1 MPIVNVPDVGPVQF
15 PDTMSQAQILFAIEN
30 DILRRPQ
37 ATPEFAPIPDDP
49 GFFNALKTGVTS
61 TAKSLPPMAQLM
73 VNPEDKEAAA
83 NMQRVQDEAQN
94 AFRRTEFS
102 EIGEKAKAGDVGGAL
117 GATWSKFKE
126 LAGESIGFQAPAAG
140 VGLAARIG
148 VGAAA
153 TAFGVAAAP
162 AAAIGVGAYG
172 LTLLGQY
179 IASNLGRQ
187 IEENKGKPVERMDA
201 TVAGA
206 GQSALDLLGGKFLG
220 LGKILGLEGKKA
232 SEMALKELTD
242 AATNPVKY
250 KRAIATGAA
259 TGIAL
264 EVPQEITQSVLERW
278 QAGLEIDPF
287 KDPGAA
293 KEYAEA
299 AAGALMLG
307 GPLGAV
313 GRVGAERMDKARAEE
328 EFALREAKRLDVER
342 LDTER
347 QDAVLRAQEIP
358 APLEAKDQMA
368 LFTAPKPKTPGD
380 LTGMAPSG
388 ETYTQPRGILGA
400 EYTTDLEAAPLEIE
414 RQELERVRGI
424 LTREL
429 QRATTAEQQV
439 TQQQR
444 LAQVNAE
451 LEGVNKQ
458 LADLGEKGPTKR
470 EAAKFKQ
477 SELGSSTYFRDY
489 PNVPEEP
496 VPAAVEMENLRLT
509 KDNLLGLFKQKSRGV
524 AKSTKLYKQLLGV
537 DLTTTEGRSEFNRLM
552 ADADKRKVSSLD
564 YGAVEQLM
572 TEAARYRDATTVVP
586 PKSRITE
593 PTVIGEQPQP
603 PSDRTPEQQAAF
615 ATPETPGLE
624 VQRAR
629 DRLQQQ
635 GPSPIIAPEE
645 RQTQVGGLPLLAPE
659 LPKKRGAEA
668 AAPTVAELEA
678 LQSSLTREREVAD
691 RELQRAKTKTQTTAL
706 QKRVTQL
713 DTQLQEVGQQLGVQP
728 WTPELVTEQKLDA
741 MGIPKVNNT
750 AAQAV
755 RAAVEGKD
763 TGVESDAQQVW
774 EALSTFRDRA
784 TTTKNQREGINRFLR
799 GAGLM
804 DQLGLDFTTPQ
815 ETPRD
820 TKSETT
826 RRSVGVPVL
835 GSDAGGPGVAADG
848 TPAVARGKRPAGV
861 PVSRA
866 KQTPVA
872 LNNYVYK
879 SPDNSIEKDNPRGY
893 KIDKIDPSDSW
904 TGKAV
909 YNVVDST
916 GEAFETFDNRAD
928 AIDYINRSRAA
939 AGAQPG
945 ALTTETITP
954 AAPTPGALKPK
965 KTKVLTVERE
975 ARTYLEGMY
984 DAKTAQTTIDSFKT
998 GDVLDENALMSY
1010 LEKELGLK
1018 LEAPPVGAKLGD
1030 KASAAVQA
1038 GDLRGALRAIAESGS
1053 TPLMREVAKKLLSK
1067 VGNTRITLGITAGA
1081 GQYNPIT
1088 DTITMSPDGMHEHTL
1103 LHEMVHAAISHVLR
1117 NRFHP
1122 LTQQL
1127 AKLYQQL
1134 APRLRGQYGA
1144 QDVQEFAAEAQTNS
1158 DFRTSLQ
1165 SIQMPQGA
1173 LKTAWDH
1180 FVNAVRKFLGLPPR
1194 QSQTTLDK
1202 IDKLLNDLLES
1213 AGVEP
1218 RTPGD
1223 ILFLNANVSGSP
1235 KAYAQFLNGMGQ
1247 QTRDLPEMS
1256 QGWRDTVSTLG
1267 RGMSAA
1273 LTKTMDLNQLSEIYA
1288 DRVPALRDMLDSIGR
1303 RRGFENIQ
1311 RVTLGNNLRALQKL
1325 RNKTKPGDWQV
1336 LESVVTDSTIA
1347 MYDPSSRNKSGK
1359 PDAPEGPA
1367 IQRAYNGMSSELKQV
1382 YSTVKDHY
1390 LELFKNYRAALE
1402 KDLAVLPAEER
1413 QQILDA
1419 IDSRIKPYFP
1429 LMRFGD
1435 YFLRFERNG
1444 ETVTM
1449 AFESPEVRNG
1459 FIAAENVDRNA
1470 PGFRSFQSLAEAL
1483 SRPPSDPM
1491 IQRTIKALRNRD
1503 VDQSVIDSVHRTLLQ
1518 MYPQQ
1523 SAVLN
1528 MIKRKNAPGFEQDVL
1543 RGYETL
1549 APKLISQTAS
1559 RMYNHVIEAAAA
1571 NARIELESLSAKA
1584 GDYFVT
1590 YPKEGRQVSQKFL
1603 TPEQRAQFM
1612 QSNGL
1617 VNKVNGVAVRDAV
1630 TGFDPMADELARELS
1645 GEKNSRLNVAL
1656 NPSMG
1661 SIAQGLNWL
1670 SYGFHMGANVSSAIV
1685 ELTSIPMLAYPV
1697 LGGRYGFGKAYSAL
1711 MDASKEYGKLIFKDA
1726 GKNFAAHHYLSTTH
1740 TVPKGHKYYDLI
1752 QELQA
1757 RGVTNVSV
1765 AQEILDTR
1773 ASRGD
1778 SMSKLR
1784 RNLGTALGIM
1794 HHHAGMANREI
1805 TAMAAYELAKKAGK
1819 SEAQAVDYAISTTNQ
1834 VNSSGA
1840 IETAGTVFQHP
1851 IGRVILMFKRFA
1863 HNLVFLM
1870 ARTAY
1875 VAIKGDK
1882 NLTPEEQVMAKSIA
1896 RKQLAGL
1903 FIMSYAFAGAQG
1915 MPFYGLLELIHDALD
1930 AAFGDDEDP
1939 QDFNLMVRNALGE
1952 MNFKGPFGA
1961 LTGVDIAQ
1969 RTGFGDLIL
1978 RDDSRTKAEL
1988 GPVRYY
1994 VEQLLGAPM
2003 GVASN
2008 TDRGFRM
2015 INEGY
2020 WERGLEAM
2028 APSAIRN
2035 AFKANRYAIEGATT
2049 LKGDPILDDISM
2061 TESLFQLAG
2070 FSPTRLAEVFARR
2083 GAAKEVEQAIQNRK
2097 RRLLD
2102 QYEMANNSGDYDA
2115 LDSVRDKI
2123 TRFNELVPEYPIT
2136 AKTIKDSI
2144 EGRRKREAQ
2153 AMYGVQI
2160 NPKLKEKIRRAIEGE
2175 D

>member
-1 MPIVNVPDVGPVQF
+1 MAGPW
-15 PDTMSQAQILFAIEN
+15 E
-30 DILRRPQ
+30 R
-37 ATPEFAPIPDDP
+37 FAPLDEGPWSKFQPEQTPDIQPIPNEP
-49 GFFNALKTGVTS
+49 GFFNALKTSITS

-126 LAGESIGFQAPAAG
+126 LAGESIGFQIPAAG

-153 TAFGVAAAP
+153 TAAGVAAAP

-201 TVAGA
+201 TVAGV

-451 LEGVNKQ
+451 LAGVNKQ

-489 PNVPEEP
+489 PDVPEEP

-524 AKSTKLYKQLLGV
+524 AKSTKLYKQLLGL

-593 PTVIGEQPQP
+593 PTIIGEQAQP

-755 RAAVEGKD
+755 RAAVEGKN
-763 TGVESDAQQVW
+763 TKVESDAQQVW

-820 TKSETT
+820 TKSEAAGE
-826 RRSVGVPVL
+826 SVGVPVL
-835 GSDAGGPGVAADG
+835 GPDAGGPGVAADG
-848 TPAVARGKRPAGV
+848 APAVARGEGPATA

-866 KQTPVA
+866 EQTPT
-872 LNNYVYK
+872 
-879 SPDNSIEKDNPRGY
+879 GCT
-893 KIDKIDPSDSW
+893 DK
-904 TGKAV
+904 
-909 YNVVDST
+909 
-916 GEAFETFDNRAD
+916 
-928 AIDYINRSRAA
+928 
-939 AGAQPG
+939 
-945 ALTTETITP
+945 
-954 AAPTPGALKPK
+954 
-965 KTKVLTVERE
+965 
-975 ARTYLEGMY
+975 RTR
-984 DAKTAQTTIDSFKT
+984 AQTGST
-998 GDVLDENALMSY
+998 ACRC
-1010 LEKELGLK
+1010 
-1018 LEAPPVGAKLGD
+1018 
-1030 KASAAVQA
+1030 QA
-1038 GDLRGALRAIAESGS
+1038 G
-1053 TPLMREVAKKLLSK
+1053 
-1067 VGNTRITLGITAGA
+1067 
-1081 GQYNPIT
+1081 
-1088 DTITMSPDGMHEHTL
+1088 
-1103 LHEMVHAAISHVLR
+1103 
-1117 NRFHP
+1117 
-1122 LTQQL
+1122 
-1127 AKLYQQL
+1127 
-1134 APRLRGQYGA
+1134 
-1144 QDVQEFAAEAQTNS
+1144 
-1158 DFRTSLQ
+1158 
-1165 SIQMPQGA
+1165 
-1173 LKTAWDH
+1173 
-1180 FVNAVRKFLGLPPR
+1180 
-1194 QSQTTLDK
+1194 
-1202 IDKLLNDLLES
+1202 
-1213 AGVEP
+1213 
-1218 RTPGD
+1218 
-1223 ILFLNANVSGSP
+1223 
-1235 KAYAQFLNGMGQ
+1235 
-1247 QTRDLPEMS
+1247 
-1256 QGWRDTVSTLG
+1256 
-1267 RGMSAA
+1267 
-1273 LTKTMDLNQLSEIYA
+1273 
-1288 DRVPALRDMLDSIGR
+1288 
-1303 RRGFENIQ
+1303 
-1311 RVTLGNNLRALQKL
+1311 
-1325 RNKTKPGDWQV
+1325 
-1336 LESVVTDSTIA
+1336 
-1347 MYDPSSRNKSGK
+1347 
-1359 PDAPEGPA
+1359 
-1367 IQRAYNGMSSELKQV
+1367 
-1382 YSTVKDHY
+1382 
-1390 LELFKNYRAALE
+1390 
-1402 KDLAVLPAEER
+1402 
-1413 QQILDA
+1413 
-1419 IDSRIKPYFP
+1419 
-1429 LMRFGD
+1429 
-1435 YFLRFERNG
+1435 
-1444 ETVTM
+1444 
-1449 AFESPEVRNG
+1449 
-1459 FIAAENVDRNA
+1459 
-1470 PGFRSFQSLAEAL
+1470 
-1483 SRPPSDPM
+1483 
-1491 IQRTIKALRNRD
+1491 
-1503 VDQSVIDSVHRTLLQ
+1503 
-1518 MYPQQ
+1518 
-1523 SAVLN
+1523 
-1528 MIKRKNAPGFEQDVL
+1528 
-1543 RGYETL
+1543 
-1549 APKLISQTAS
+1549 
-1559 RMYNHVIEAAAA
+1559 
-1571 NARIELESLSAKA
+1571 
-1584 GDYFVT
+1584 
-1590 YPKEGRQVSQKFL
+1590 
-1603 TPEQRAQFM
+1603 
-1612 QSNGL
+1612 
-1617 VNKVNGVAVRDAV
+1617 
-1630 TGFDPMADELARELS
+1630 
-1645 GEKNSRLNVAL
+1645 
-1656 NPSMG
+1656 
-1661 SIAQGLNWL
+1661 
-1670 SYGFHMGANVSSAIV
+1670 
-1685 ELTSIPMLAYPV
+1685 
-1697 LGGRYGFGKAYSAL
+1697 
-1711 MDASKEYGKLIFKDA
+1711 
-1726 GKNFAAHHYLSTTH
+1726 
-1740 TVPKGHKYYDLI
+1740 
-1752 QELQA
+1752 
-1757 RGVTNVSV
+1757 
-1765 AQEILDTR
+1765 
-1773 ASRGD
+1773 
-1778 SMSKLR
+1778 
-1784 RNLGTALGIM
+1784 
-1794 HHHAGMANREI
+1794 
-1805 TAMAAYELAKKAGK
+1805 
-1819 SEAQAVDYAISTTNQ
+1819 
-1834 VNSSGA
+1834 
-1840 IETAGTVFQHP
+1840 
-1851 IGRVILMFKRFA
+1851 
-1863 HNLVFLM
+1863 
-1870 ARTAY
+1870 
-1875 VAIKGDK
+1875 
-1882 NLTPEEQVMAKSIA
+1882 
-1896 RKQLAGL
+1896 
-1903 FIMSYAFAGAQG
+1903 
-1915 MPFYGLLELIHDALD
+1915 
-1930 AAFGDDEDP
+1930 
-1939 QDFNLMVRNALGE
+1939 
-1952 MNFKGPFGA
+1952 
-1961 LTGVDIAQ
+1961 
-1969 RTGFGDLIL
+1969 
-1978 RDDSRTKAEL
+1978 
-1988 GPVRYY
+1988 
-1994 VEQLLGAPM
+1994 
-2003 GVASN
+2003 
-2008 TDRGFRM
+2008 
-2015 INEGY
+2015 
-2020 WERGLEAM
+2020 
-2028 APSAIRN
+2028 
-2035 AFKANRYAIEGATT
+2035 
-2049 LKGDPILDDISM
+2049 
-2061 TESLFQLAG
+2061 
-2070 FSPTRLAEVFARR
+2070 
-2083 GAAKEVEQAIQNRK
+2083 
-2097 RRLLD
+2097 
-2102 QYEMANNSGDYDA
+2102 
-2115 LDSVRDKI
+2115 
-2123 TRFNELVPEYPIT
+2123 
-2136 AKTIKDSI
+2136 
-2144 EGRRKREAQ
+2144 
-2153 AMYGVQI
+2153 
-2160 NPKLKEKIRRAIEGE
+2160 
-2175 D
+2175 